1 MTFDLVEPV
10 LNSVYLFLGISG
22 FLGSFIGWL
31 YHLQREKR
39 KEDKKELYDYVD
51 SKFSLVCEHIQTTN
65 KNTNEKLDHSLDLLK
80 KILIYETRNIKLHI
94 RNLSITD
101 DRLENDISRIEGII
115 LFKKT
120 PDPGD
125 YYRIKGNT
133 KDNKKS
139 NIPYSSDQD
148 IGMEDNGNEL

>member
-51 SKFSLVCEHIQTTN
+51 TKFNTVCEQI
-65 KNTNEKLDHSLDLLK
+65 KNTNDSTCEKLDHSLEILK
-80 KILIYETRNIKLHI
+80 KILNYETKNIKLHI

-101 DRLENDISRIEGII
+101 DRLENDISRIEGIV

-125 YYRIKGNT
+125 YYRTKGNT